1 MINCSRMFTLVN
13 IRTPEIRAFW
23 ARAQNARQF
32 GTRRSAARVG
42 VWLPLAP
49 LYVSAIAT
57 EPVPSDNPR
66 MPRLPFGTGR
76 GWLDWTIIILAAVA
90 LSVFV
95 AWQFDVWFGFVPF
108 VVILPLLWRRGGRSE
123 E

>member
-1 MINCSRMFTLVN
+1 MIAVTVN
-13 IRTPEIRAFW
+13 
-23 ARAQNARQF
+23 
-32 GTRRSAARVG
+32 
-42 VWLPLAP
+42 
-49 LYVSAIAT
+49 
-57 EPVPSDNPR
+57 PSDNAV

-76 GWLDWTIIILAAVA
+76 GWLDGMIIVLVAVG

-95 AWQFDVWFGFVPF
+95 AWQFDVWFGFLPF